1 LLAVLAVLLTPAL
14 LLRKRVANAREQSV
28 THTGEPTEKG
38 QIENSQRLQKQ
49 SQVLMALTQLQTL
62 GRGDFK
68 AVIQQTT
75 VAAADALEVGQVSVW
90 LYNKDRSQLE
100 CVEVYEQSTDHH
112 WLLNEREEEKAR
124 GHGNTGTEDI
134 LHSPRHRVS
143 LGERP
148 SLPTRPLTPS
158 PHHSKPL
165 AIGNRLDAPIWLNE
179 KIVGVVCYEHL
190 TSTPPPWTPQDENF
204 AGAIANLVAIT
215 LERYDKRIYSV
226 SIASPLAEWDAL
238 ASKELGNH
246 QQASQSFAIS
256 DRKQA
261 ETELH
266 TANRD
271 RLNSLTSL
279 STLATEVGVA
289 LTKGGTLQR
298 ILQRCAE
305 ALVQQLNATS
315 ATIWTLN
322 PASQQL
328 DQQATSGQ
336 HVPLEPDL
344 IDLVAQTR
352 QPYWTS
358 EETGEARVAEEEK
371 GREGEFLNSN
381 PALSPNHH
389 PRTSSRNAFTPSP
402 PHFSGFPLVVED
414 RLMGVIAV
422 LGNQPLSQD
431 ACDTLSWV
439 VNAIAIA
446 IDRYWARSE
455 LLTRRES
462 LLFGVAHQIRNSLE
476 LDTILETAVQS
487 IRSLFQI
494 DRCHFLWYRPHK
506 NEPYWEV
513 VHEARNPNITSHIG
527 RYTTTQVRLSVDRL
541 FHRQIIQVDEV
552 ETLKHPR
559 LRKFLLKMSYTSVLS
574 IPIKTHGGAIGM
586 ISCGHCTGSRP
597 WHESEVE
604 LLQAVVAQ
612 LAIALDQAELY
623 AQARQAASEAQAKAR
638 ELERALNQLRTTQ
651 TQLVQSEKMSSL
663 GQLVAGV
670 AHEINNPINFIHG
683 NLAYAGAYIYDLLNL
698 LRLYQEHYPEPAPAI
713 AEQAEVINIDF
724 VATDLP
730 KLLGSMQRGTD
741 RIRSIVQSLRKF
753 SRADEAD
760 MKRVDV
766 HEGIESTLLILQH
779 RLKAKGKQPEII
791 VFKEYG
797 DLPPV
802 ECYPGELNQVFMNIL
817 LNAIEVLKPL
827 EVGTQRHSSLLV
839 PHPSPAITIRT
850 RLLEHCECLNIT
862 ENSLGVLEE
871 PPPSSRA
878 GTEIMTRQS
887 TQRVVIQIADNGPGI
902 TDSVK
907 GRLFD
912 PFFTTKPVGQGCG
925 LGLSISY
932 QIIVEHHHGILT
944 CSSLPGKGTEFWIE
958 IPIQQVP

>member
-1 LLAVLAVLLTPAL
+1 
-14 LLRKRVANAREQSV
+14 
-28 THTGEPTEKG
+28 
-38 QIENSQRLQKQ
+38 
-49 SQVLMALTQLQTL
+49 
-62 GRGDFK
+62 
-68 AVIQQTT
+68 
-75 VAAADALEVGQVSVW
+75 
-90 LYNKDRSQLE
+90 
-100 CVEVYEQSTDHH
+100 
-112 WLLNEREEEKAR
+112 
-124 GHGNTGTEDI
+124 
-134 LHSPRHRVS
+134 
-143 LGERP
+143 
-148 SLPTRPLTPS
+148 
-158 PHHSKPL
+158 
-165 AIGNRLDAPIWLNE
+165 
-179 KIVGVVCYEHL
+179 
-190 TSTPPPWTPQDENF
+190 
-204 AGAIANLVAIT
+204 
-215 LERYDKRIYSV
+215 
-226 SIASPLAEWDAL
+226 
-238 ASKELGNH
+238 
-246 QQASQSFAIS
+246 
-256 DRKQA
+256 
-261 ETELH
+261 
-266 TANRD
+266 
-271 RLNSLTSL
+271 
-279 STLATEVGVA
+279 
-289 LTKGGTLQR
+289 
-298 ILQRCAE
+298 
-305 ALVQQLNATS
+305 
-315 ATIWTLN
+315 
-322 PASQQL
+322 
-328 DQQATSGQ
+328 
-336 HVPLEPDL
+336 
-344 IDLVAQTR
+344 
-352 QPYWTS
+352 
-358 EETGEARVAEEEK
+358 
-371 GREGEFLNSN
+371 
-381 PALSPNHH
+381 
-389 PRTSSRNAFTPSP
+389 
-402 PHFSGFPLVVED
+402 
-414 RLMGVIAV
+414 MGVIAV
-422 LGNQPLSQD
+422 LSNQPLSQE

-462 LLFGVAHQIRNSLE
+462 LLFGVANQIRNSLE
-476 LDTILETAVQS
+476 LNTILETAVQS
-487 IRSLFQI
+487 IRSLLQI
-494 DRCHFLWYRPHK
+494 DRCHFIWYRPHK
-506 NEPYWEV
+506 SEPYWEV

-541 FHRQIIQVDEV
+541 LNRQIIQVDQV

-559 LRKFLLKMSYTSVLS
+559 LRKFLLKMGYTSVLS
-574 IPIKTHGGAIGM
+574 IPIKTHGGTIGM
-586 ISCGHCTGSRP
+586 ISCGHCTDSRP
-597 WHESEVE
+597 WHESEME

-698 LRLYQEHYPEPAPAI
+698 LRLYQEHYPEPTPAI
-713 AEQAEVINIDF
+713 AQQAEVINIDF
-724 VATDLP
+724 IAIDLP
-730 KLLGSMQRGTD
+730 KLLGSMQRGSD

-766 HEGIESTLLILQH
+766 HEGIESALLILQH

-817 LNAIEVLKPL
+817 INAIEALKPL
-827 EVGTQRHSSLLV
+827 DVDTQPHSSLLV

-850 RLLEHCECLNIT
+850 TLLEHCESFNIT
-862 ENSLGVLEE
+862 ENSLGVLAE

-878 GTEIMTRQS
+878 GTEILTRQS
-887 TQRVVIQIADNGPGI
+887 TQRVVIQIADNGPGM

-944 CSSLPGKGTEFWIE
+944 CTSLPGKGTEFWIE

>member
-1 LLAVLAVLLTPAL
+1 
-14 LLRKRVANAREQSV
+14 
-28 THTGEPTEKG
+28 
-38 QIENSQRLQKQ
+38 
-49 SQVLMALTQLQTL
+49 
-62 GRGDFK
+62 
-68 AVIQQTT
+68 
-75 VAAADALEVGQVSVW
+75 
-90 LYNKDRSQLE
+90 
-100 CVEVYEQSTDHH
+100 
-112 WLLNEREEEKAR
+112 
-124 GHGNTGTEDI
+124 
-134 LHSPRHRVS
+134 
-143 LGERP
+143 
-148 SLPTRPLTPS
+148 
-158 PHHSKPL
+158 
-165 AIGNRLDAPIWLNE
+165 LDAPIWLNE
-179 KIVGVVCYEHL
+179 KIVGVVCYQHI

-215 LERYDKRIYSV
+215 LERYDKRSYSV
-226 SIASPLAEWDAL
+226 SIAAPLAEWDAL

-246 QQASQSFAIS
+246 KLSSQTLAESETRYRFLEENSTELIS
-256 DRKQA
+256 PNTAEGLFTQRKQA
-261 ETELH
+261 EEALQESERKQAEAELH

-271 RLNSLTSL
+271 RINSLRSL
-279 STLATEVGVA
+279 SRLAAEVGVA
-289 LTKGGTLQR
+289 LAKSGTLLS

-305 ALVQQLNATS
+305 AIVQQLNATS

-328 DQQATSGQ
+328 EQQVTSGQ
-336 HVPLEPDL
+336 HVPVEPDL

-358 EETGEARVAEEEK
+358 EGTGEARLAEGEK

-381 PALSPNHH
+381 PGLSPNPH
-389 PRTSSRNAFTPSP
+389 PRTSSRNAFANTPSP
-402 PHFSGFPLVVED
+402 PHFSGFPLLVED

-422 LGNQPLSQD
+422 LSNQPLSQE

-462 LLFGVAHQIRNSLE
+462 LLFGVANQIRNSLE
-476 LDTILETAVQS
+476 LNTILETAVQS
-487 IRSLFQI
+487 IRSLLQI
-494 DRCHFLWYRPHK
+494 DRCHFIWYRPHK
-506 NEPYWEV
+506 SEPYWEV

-541 FHRQIIQVDEV
+541 LNRQIIQVDQV

-559 LRKFLLKMSYTSVLS
+559 LRKFLLKMGYTSVLS
-574 IPIKTHGGAIGM
+574 IPIKTHGGTIGM
-586 ISCGHCTGSRP
+586 ISCGHCTDSRP
-597 WHESEVE
+597 WHESEME

-698 LRLYQEHYPEPAPAI
+698 LRLYQEHYPEPTPAI
-713 AEQAEVINIDF
+713 AQQAEVINIDF
-724 VATDLP
+724 IAIDLP
-730 KLLGSMQRGTD
+730 KLLGSMQRGSD

-766 HEGIESTLLILQH
+766 HEGIESALLILQH

-817 LNAIEVLKPL
+817 INAIEALKPL
-827 EVGTQRHSSLLV
+827 DVDTQPHSSLLV

-850 RLLEHCECLNIT
+850 TLLEHCESFNIT
-862 ENSLGVLEE
+862 ENSLGVLAE

-878 GTEIMTRQS
+878 GTEILTRQS
-887 TQRVVIQIADNGPGI
+887 TQRVVIQIADNGPGM

-944 CSSLPGKGTEFWIE
+944 CTSLPGKGTEFWIE